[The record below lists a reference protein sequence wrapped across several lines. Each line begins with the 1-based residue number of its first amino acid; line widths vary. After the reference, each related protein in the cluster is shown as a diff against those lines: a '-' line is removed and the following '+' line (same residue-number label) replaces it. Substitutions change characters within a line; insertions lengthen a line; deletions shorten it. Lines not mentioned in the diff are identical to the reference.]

1 MIKPMIYGY
10 IKYWEDENG
19 EIAQGATVGYKGKIK
34 VGFTEKQ
41 TVEQRI
47 EQQEHAV
54 NKDIKTY
61 KLIFDAPA
69 VDKDGNKFTDKDIHR
84 ILRKMGLKQLKDYDS
99 GNKTEMFECTLD
111 NLKNAYLC
119 RYENR
124 KFSPTRTE
132 NFKMRREQ
140 EEAVN
145 ITHDYFKNSGNKF
158 LWNAKMRFG
167 KCFTSYQLAKKMG
180 WTKILIVT
188 FKPAVSA
195 SWESDLNTHI
205 DFEDWNTFISLKED
219 KFEDI
224 DQNKPYACFGSLQDL
239 LGKNADNDI
248 KEKNKWIHE
257 TKWDCVIFDEY
268 HFGAWRDN
276 TKELIQEDEQSE
288 ISDEEVNQFNES
300 IKTNHFLYLSGTPF
314 RALMSGEFK
323 DEQVFNWT
331 YQDEQKAKNEWQG
344 SNNPYEN
351 LPQLNL
357 YTYCLD
363 NEITENIKNSFTN
376 EFDLNV
382 FFSTKGKKNNA
393 EFEYQKAVEKWLDL
407 ISGLRKK
414 DSIEDILKLSKNL
427 SLFPFEDNNL
437 RQQLNHTLWF
447 LPNVSSCYAMNDLLK
462 KHSFFKDYKIIIA
475 AGDEC
480 GCGSDALEPVE
491 EAITNNP
498 LKTKTITLSCGKL
511 TTGVTVK
518 PWTGI
523 FILRNIGAPETYFQA
538 AFRVQSPWN
547 VENKKD
553 CFIFDFAPDRAL
565 EHIKAYCDK
574 LDPKGEKDPKEK
586 LEEFIKFLPIL
597 LYNGATM
604 EKMNVERILDK
615 VLDQYLHKKWDN
627 SSLLNNINNIN
638 DNIISNLLNIQGN
651 KFKKGNDNE
660 INNSNALK
668 NVTKSNTNN
677 SNKNNDLNEDSEP
690 KQKNN
695 LEELK
700 KKLQL
705 ITSRLPNYLYLSEK
719 EEKCINNIINNGEL
733 ELFEKII
740 GCTIEDFKTMIE
752 LGVFNNNLLNCM
764 IYNFYQ
770 IKTLYDENF

>member
-1 MIKPMIYGY
+1 MIDPMIYGY
-10 IKYWEDENG
+10 IKYWEDENK
-19 EIAQGATVGYKGKIK
+19 EMAKGATKGYEGKIK
-34 VGFTEKQ
+34 IGEARTQ
-41 TVEQRI
+41 TVETRI
-47 EQQEHAV
+47 GQQEHAV
-54 NKDIKTY
+54 NKPIKTY
-61 KLIFDAPA
+61 NIVFERPA
-69 VDKDGNKFTDKDIHR
+69 IDENRNPIRDKEIHR
-84 ILRKMGLKQLKDYDS
+84 ILRKMGKKQLKDYES
-99 GNKTEMFECTLD
+99 GNPSEMFECE
-111 NLKNAYLC
+111 LKDLENAYLC
-119 RYENR
+119 RYYNQ
-124 KFSPTRTE
+124 KFSPERTE
-132 NFKMRREQ
+132 DFKMRKEQ

-145 ITHDYFKNSGNKF
+145 ITYDYFQNSGNKF

-205 DFEDWNTFISLKED
+205 DFQDWNNFISLKED
-219 KFEDI
+219 TLADI
-224 DQNKPYACFGSLQDL
+224 DQTKPYVCFGSLQDL
-239 LGKNADNDI
+239 LGKNLENDI

-276 TKELIQEDEQSE
+276 TKELIQEDEQIE
-288 ISDEEVNQFNES
+288 INDEEVKQFNES
-300 IKTNHFLYLSGTPF
+300 IKTNYFLYLSGTPF

-331 YQDEQKAKNEWQG
+331 YQDEQKAKNEWFG
-344 SNNPYEN
+344 NDNPYEN

-357 YTYCLD
+357 YTYRLD
-363 NEITENIKNSFTN
+363 SDITENIKNSFTN

-382 FFSTKGKKNNA
+382 FFGTKGKKNNA
-393 EFEYQKAVEKWLDL
+393 IFEYQTAVEKWLDL

-414 DSIEDILKLSKNL
+414 DLIEDILKVSKNL

-437 RQQLNHTLWF
+437 RDQLNHTLWF
-447 LPNVSSCYAMNDLLK
+447 LPNVASCYAMYNLLQ
-462 KHSFFKDYKIIIA
+462 KHSFFKDYTIIIA

-480 GCGSDALEPVE
+480 GCGAGALEPVE

-518 PWTGI
+518 AWTGI
-523 FILRNIGAPETYFQA
+523 LILRNIGAPETYFQA

-547 VENKKD
+547 SQYKKD

-565 EHIKAYCDK
+565 EHIKTYCDK

-604 EKMNVERILDK
+604 EKMNVEKILDK

-627 SSLLNNINNIN
+627 LSLLNNINIIDNSIIN
-638 DNIISNLLNIQGN
+638 NLLTIQGD
-651 KFKKGNDNE
+651 KLQVGNDND
-660 INNSNALK
+660 INKSNALK
-668 NVTKSNTNN
+668 NVIKSNTSNN
-677 SNKNNDLNEDSEP
+677 SNDTNLNDNSES

-695 LEELK
+695 IEELK

-705 ITSRLPNYLYLSEK
+705 LTSRLPNYLYLSNK
-719 EEKCINNIINNGEL
+719 EEKCVANIIEDNEP
-733 ELFEKII
+733 ELFEKIT
-740 GCTIEDFKTMIE
+740 GCTIIDFKTMVT
-752 LGVFNNNLLNCM
+752 LGVFNNNMLNCM

-770 IKTLYDENF
+770 ITKMYDNNY